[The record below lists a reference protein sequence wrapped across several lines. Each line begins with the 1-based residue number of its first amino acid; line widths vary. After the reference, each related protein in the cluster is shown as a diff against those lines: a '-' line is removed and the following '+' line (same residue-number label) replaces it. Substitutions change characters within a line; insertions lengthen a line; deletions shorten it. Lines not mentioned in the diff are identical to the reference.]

1 MYQDQLKL
9 IYKEAGYLFTVKG
22 YGGTQ
27 ISQIAKAVG
36 IATGSIY
43 NIFKSKKAV
52 LTFVLRCS
60 LDKEYIESN
69 ITFPIEEMNTRELI
83 NIFHSNIEKGFE
95 LINLSTTHGTVKP
108 GFKDMLSNLF
118 DLEAEYRVAFNVINA
133 NYDIDC
139 VKELASLFY
148 FSKARMLEVFEKN
161 IDIYIKNGEVRNISY
176 PKLHIESLTEIIAW
190 WAMHIGDRNPDIS
203 VETSKAKEIAI
214 DLVMRAYAS
223 DK

>member
-1 MYQDQLKL
+1 MYQDQLKP
-9 IYKEAGYLFTVKG
+9 IYKEAGFLFTVKG
-22 YGGTQ
+22 YSRTQ

-36 IATGSIY
+36 IATGSMY
-43 NIFKSKKAV
+43 HIFRSKRAI

-60 LDKEYIESN
+60 LDKEYIDSD
-69 ITFPIEEMNTRELI
+69 IIFPIEEMNTRQLTKL
-83 NIFHSNIEKGFE
+83 FHSNIENGLD
-95 LINLSTTHGTVKP
+95 LINICTSDGTEKP

-148 FSKARMLEVFEKN
+148 SSKARMLEIFEKN
-161 IDIYIKNGEVRNISY
+161 INIYIKNGEVRNISY

-203 VETSKAKEIAI
+203 VETSRAKEIAI